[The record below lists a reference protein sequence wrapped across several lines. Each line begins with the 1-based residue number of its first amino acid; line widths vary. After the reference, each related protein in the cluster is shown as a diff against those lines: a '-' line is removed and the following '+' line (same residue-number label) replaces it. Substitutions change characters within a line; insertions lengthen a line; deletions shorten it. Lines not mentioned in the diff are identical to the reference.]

1 MIMVP
6 RTKQRIKNEEI
17 VNSTSHGIGL
27 LIAIACTVLLIIR
40 GANYGNA
47 WHIVTFSIFG
57 AGMINLYAAS
67 TLFHSAVNLKIKSNL
82 NRFDHSSIYILIA
95 ATYTP
100 FALVGIRGVFGW
112 VIFGILWAMAISGVI
127 FKIWF
132 YSLKHRRLS
141 TWLYVIM
148 GWTGIIAIAPIIR
161 NVPITSLWFLMAGC
175 LAYSFS
181 VIFFLKEKIP
191 FGHGIFHLFII
202 AGSICHFFSLIF
214 MI

>member
-1 MIMVP
+1 MVSK
-6 RTKQRIKNEEI
+6 TKQRIKNEEI
-17 VNSTSHGIGL
+17 VNSSSHGIGL
-27 LIAIACTVLLIIR
+27 LIAFACTALLIVR
-40 GANYGNA
+40 GAYYGNV

-57 AGMINLYAAS
+57 AGMINLYTAS
-67 TLFHSAVNLKIKSNL
+67 TLFHSAVNLKTKSNL

-100 FALVGIRGVFGW
+100 FALVGIRGAFGW
-112 VIFGILWAMAISGVI
+112 VIFGLLWAMAISGVI

-132 YSLKHRRLS
+132 YSLKYRRLS

-148 GWTGIIAIAPIIR
+148 GWTGIIAIVPIIR

-175 LAYSFS
+175 LVYSFS
-181 VIFFLKEKIP
+181 VIFYLIEKIP
-191 FGHGIFHLFII
+191 FGHGVFHLFII
-202 AGSICHFFSLIF
+202 GGSVCHFFSLIF